1 MTEEART
8 QIKTAN
14 GLEARESS
22 GEQNLYSP
30 CTRIL
35 DNRLALKLNR
45 SFLIL
50 AAALLLGSEATSTYA
65 GAVTPDCDEALIA
78 SLPENQL
85 PELREILAKA
95 MINAPRVIDSGLNLE
110 LAGASVKMARAPMLP
125 NASGYF
131 NTGAIY
137 ERYQYPN
144 NPNDSHSHL
153 IQALTYNAGVSQPI
167 YRWGALKKGYQ
178 SAQLQRAIAERNIG
192 EARRLLAIDV
202 RRSYFNLIVANKARE
217 IEEVGLA
224 NLEQERAFLKQQ
236 ATDGFVTQS
245 VANDAT
251 TRINDYHLQMRRS
264 ENNYQA
270 QWTAFRQLT
279 GIESLQPSDSLPKEV
294 PAILDKLGE
303 VIKNI
308 AGQPGEYRPAS
319 LVNADDNV
327 RSEQLNYEIV
337 KTRLRPQLSA
347 NLSASQD
354 NRSPDN
360 NSLGQ
365 KQLVT
370 SVYAFATVNW
380 NIFDGFTTKAL
391 KQTSLIRLR
400 QLKTS
405 RDQAERDYH
414 ESLKNQADMLS
425 INWES
430 LQTTEVGLVSARS
443 SVDIYRKDYETG
455 FGSKKG
461 WDDATLAAD
470 NALQAANNARADYY
484 MQIVNYL
491 SLRGKDP
498 VVNPTARK
506 QTSNAAKN

>member
-1 MTEEART
+1 MTEEERT

-14 GLEARESS
+14 RLEAWESS
-22 GEQNLYSP
+22 EEQNLYSP

-50 AAALLLGSEATSTYA
+50 GAALLLGSGATSTYA
-65 GAVTPDCDEALIA
+65 GADISTTDDVLIA
-78 SLPENQL
+78 SLPEKAL

-95 MINAPRVIDSGLNLE
+95 MIYAPRAIDSGLNLE
-110 LAGASVKMARAPMLP
+110 QAGTSVKIARSPMLP

-137 ERYQYPN
+137 ERYQYPTSN
-144 NPNDSHSHL
+144 TSSSHL

-167 YRWGALKKGYQ
+167 YRWGALKKGFQ
-178 SAQLQRAIAERNIG
+178 SAQLQRAIAERNVG
-192 EARRLLAIDV
+192 ETRRLLAIDV

-217 IEEVGLA
+217 IEAVGLA

-236 ATDGFVTQS
+236 AADGFVTQGI
-245 VANDAT
+245 ADFAT
-251 TRINDYHLQMRRS
+251 TQINDYQLQMRRS
-264 ENNYQA
+264 ENSYQA

-279 GIESLQPSDSLPKEV
+279 GIENLQPSDALPKEIPV
-294 PAILDKLGE
+294 IATKLGD
-303 VIKNI
+303 VVKNLSN
-308 AGQPGEYRPAS
+308 QPGDYRPAS

-347 NLSASQD
+347 SLSASQD
-354 NRSPDN
+354 NRTPDN

-370 SVYAFATVNW
+370 SFYAYATVNW
-380 NIFDGFTTKAL
+380 NIFDGFTTQAL
-391 KQTSLIRLR
+391 KQSSLIRLR
-400 QLKTS
+400 QLKNS
-405 RDQAERDYH
+405 REQAERDYH
-414 ESLKNQADMLS
+414 ESLKNQADTLS

-430 LQTTEVGLVSARS
+430 LQRTEEGLSSARS
-443 SVDIYRKDYETG
+443 NVETLQKDYEAG
-455 FGSKKG
+455 FGPKKV
-461 WDDATLAAD
+461 WDDAKLAAD

-498 VVNPTARK
+498 VVNPATKK